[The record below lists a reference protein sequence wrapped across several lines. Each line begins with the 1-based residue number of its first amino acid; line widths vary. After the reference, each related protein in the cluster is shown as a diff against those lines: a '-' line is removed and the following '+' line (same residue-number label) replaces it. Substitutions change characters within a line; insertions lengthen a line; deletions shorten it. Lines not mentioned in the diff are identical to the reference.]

1 MKSYEET
8 LREEVI
14 QHLKGMK
21 IPEEVL
27 SVPSVLRET
36 GKEICDMLYLLQAKE
51 I

>member
-8 LREEVI
+8 LREEVS

-27 SVPSVLRET
+27 SVPSVLREAA
-36 GKEICDMLYLLQAKE
+36 KEIGDMLYVLQAKE